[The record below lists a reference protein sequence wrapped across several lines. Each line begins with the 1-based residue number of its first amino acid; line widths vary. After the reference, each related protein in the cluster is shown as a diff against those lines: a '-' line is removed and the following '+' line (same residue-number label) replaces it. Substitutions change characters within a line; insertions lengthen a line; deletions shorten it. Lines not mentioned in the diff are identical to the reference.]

1 MSATAAA
8 AGTAAVAM
16 AQDVSG
22 RQSTP
27 FTQEQEAA
35 ELATLTADEIVSAES
50 DLRGVTAGTGR
61 MQVSSA
67 PSLPP
72 ASSKRRSGGNR
83 ADNVSVRVPTNRD
96 LLAMEAALD
105 KTPLSQKSAYLQA
118 CCRRHAAD
126 QQSPGTGDVYS
137 LSAELK
143 SHFLERENCSPTQA
157 AQRYLSHW
165 TTRLDTFGPDL
176 AYRPMTLGGALSQE
190 VGDMVQHSV
199 LQVLP
204 PHRRQRS
211 GDNLVPQAENVPM
224 VTIAHAMVETNRNKR
239 RNRPR
244 KRWTCPMRT
253 CLPSW
258 PRYAPGVS
266 PPKVQGGPPI
276 IKILP

>member
-1 MSATAAA
+1 MSTTAAV
-8 AGTAAVAM
+8 AGSAAVAM

-22 RQSTP
+22 RQSIP

-35 ELATLTADEIVSAES
+35 ELATLTVDEIVSAEA
-50 DLRGVTAGTGR
+50 DLRGVTAGMGR
-61 MQVSSA
+61 LQVSSA
-67 PSLPP
+67 PSIPP
-72 ASSKRRSGGNR
+72 AGRRSAGSSGGNR
-83 ADNVSVRVPTNRD
+83 ADNLSVRIPTNRD

-118 CCRRHAAD
+118 CCRCHAAD

-137 LSAELK
+137 LSAEFK
-143 SHFLERENCSPTQA
+143 SHFLERENCNPTQA

-211 GDNLVPQAENVPM
+211 GDNLVPP
-224 VTIAHAMVETNRNKR
+224 
-239 RNRPR
+239 
-244 KRWTCPMRT
+244 
-253 CLPSW
+253 
-258 PRYAPGVS
+258 
-266 PPKVQGGPPI
+266 QGGPPI
-276 IKILP
+276 TKILP